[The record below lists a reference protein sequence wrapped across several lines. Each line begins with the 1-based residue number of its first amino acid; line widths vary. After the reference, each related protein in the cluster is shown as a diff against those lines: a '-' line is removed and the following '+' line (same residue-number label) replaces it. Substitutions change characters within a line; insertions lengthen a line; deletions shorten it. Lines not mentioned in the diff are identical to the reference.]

1 MGCPY
6 NIYEAIFVM
15 LFFLVVYV
23 MFAITLNI
31 IWDYISDYREYDQ
44 RYNKQ
49 IIAISRFMKVKEID
63 PQIAVRVY
71 AYMEHFMNKEKSREY
86 AVESEIIEK
95 LPDSLKDELIYNAN
109 GYFLEFIPWLKNNF
123 SIEFLR

>member
-1 MGCPY
+1 
-6 NIYEAIFVM
+6 
-15 LFFLVVYV
+15 
-23 MFAITLNI
+23 
-31 IWDYISDYREYDQ
+31 
-44 RYNKQ
+44 
-49 IIAISRFMKVKEID
+49 
-63 PQIAVRVY
+63 
-71 AYMEHFMNKEKSREY
+71 MNKEKSREY